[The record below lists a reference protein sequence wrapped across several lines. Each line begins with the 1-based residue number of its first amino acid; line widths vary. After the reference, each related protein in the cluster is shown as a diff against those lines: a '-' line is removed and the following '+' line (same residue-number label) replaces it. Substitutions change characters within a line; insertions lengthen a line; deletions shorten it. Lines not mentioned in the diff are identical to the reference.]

1 MGVGMRDT
9 TRHINH
15 NRAPL
20 SAPHS
25 AKHAFVHPA
34 MTRAARVDL
43 LRRLV
48 GAGQYQV
55 SPRALA
61 TRILLVAGIPALDE

>member
-1 MGVGMRDT
+1 
-9 TRHINH
+9 
-15 NRAPL
+15 
-20 SAPHS
+20 
-25 AKHAFVHPA
+25 